1 MIVRADTGSSGP
13 PAPAT
18 LTPERRSR
26 LVRKLRE
33 WAVQAVLFLFAFV
46 SIVTTFAI
54 VATLAF
60 ETVNFFQRPEV
71 TLAEYITG
79 TRWAPQYANQ
89 SFGVLPL
96 INGTLM
102 IVVGSGLVALPV
114 GLATAIY
121 LNEYANERARGILK
135 PMLEV
140 LAGVPTVVYG
150 YFAITFITP
159 IIQRVLPQTD
169 IFNAL
174 SASIV
179 AGVMIIPFVSSL
191 SEDAMRAVPRAL
203 REGAYGLGATKFE
216 VATQVVMP
224 AALSGIMASF
234 VLAVSRAIGET
245 MAVALAAGQLAH
257 MTLNPLEP
265 VMTMTAYIVNVS
277 LGDTPY
283 GSVEYQSI
291 FAVGMTLFLMTLLLN
306 IFSNAVL
313 RRFREVYE

>member
-1 MIVRADTGSSGP
+1 
-13 PAPAT
+13 
-18 LTPERRSR
+18 
-26 LVRKLRE
+26 
-33 WAVQAVLFLFAFV
+33 
-46 SIVTTFAI
+46 
-54 VATLAF
+54 VATLLF
-60 ETVNFFQRPEV
+60 ETINFFLRPEV
-71 TLAEYITG
+71 SLLEYLTG
-79 TRWAPQYANQ
+79 TRWAPQYANR

-114 GLATAIY
+114 GLAAAIY
-121 LNEYANERARGILK
+121 LSEYASERARRILK
-135 PMLEV
+135 PMLEI
-140 LAGVPTVVYG
+140 LAGIPTVVYG

-159 IIQRVLPQTD
+159 LLQRILPQTN

-179 AGVMIIPFVSSL
+179 VGVMIIPYVSSL
-191 SEDAMRAVPRAL
+191 SEDAMRAVPQAL
-203 REGAYGLGATKFE
+203 REGAYGLGATRFE
-216 VATQVVMP
+216 VATQVVTP
-224 AALSGIMASF
+224 AALSGIVASF

-257 MTLNPLEP
+257 ITFNPLEP

-291 FAVGMTLFLMTLLLN
+291 FAVGMTLFVMTLLLN
-306 IFSNAVL
+306 ILSNAVL
-313 RRFREVYE
+313 SRFREAYE